1 MMLSVRGLSA
11 GYGGMDAVREV
22 SFSLEPGQWL
32 MICGPNGAGKST
44 LVKAVTGTLPF
55 QGTVTLYGQDVRRM
69 KPAALARRM
78 AVLSQRV
85 HTEYDF
91 TVEQVVALGRYAH
104 RKSFLRSG
112 DPEGEAHIDRGLAA
126 VGLTDKRTAR
136 LSELSGGEVQRAFLA
151 QVFAQDPELLVLDEP
166 ANHLDVTYQKQ
177 IFDLIDQWRQVPGRA
192 VMAVVH
198 DLNLARRYGT
208 HALLLDR
215 GHMAAA
221 GEIGAVLT
229 GNRLAEVY
237 GMDVLGWLREML
249 RCWETSLTKN

>member
-11 GYGGMDAVREV
+11 GYGGLDAVREV

-55 QGTVTLYGQDVRRM
+55 QGTVALYGQDVRRM

-104 RKSFLRSG
+104 RRSFLRSG
-112 DPEGEAHIDRGLAA
+112 DPGG
-126 VGLTDKRTAR
+126 KRT
-136 LSELSGGEVQRAFLA
+136 
-151 QVFAQDPELLVLDEP
+151 
-166 ANHLDVTYQKQ
+166 
-177 IFDLIDQWRQVPGRA
+177 
-192 VMAVVH
+192 
-198 DLNLARRYGT
+198 
-208 HALLLDR
+208 
-215 GHMAAA
+215 
-221 GEIGAVLT
+221 LT
-229 GNRLAEVY
+229 GVWRRW
-237 GMDVLGWLREML
+237 G
-249 RCWETSLTKN
+249 